1 MNMLDK
7 IELLSKIK
15 GIKNRHQ
22 LSTLTS
28 IPYTTLD
35 GLYKKGYENIRLP
48 TLRTLASFFDVSMEY
63 LVNDDLEV
71 PRNNHGELGESQKQ
85 LMELARTIH
94 DEDASAILD
103 LYRSAKKLKD
113 HI

>member
-22 LSTLTS
+22 LSTLTG

-48 TLRTLASFFDVSMEY
+48 TLRTLASFFGVSMEY
-63 LVNDDLEV
+63 LVNDDLEN
-71 PRNNHGELGESQKQ
+71 PKNHGDQLGENQKQ
-85 LMELARTIH
+85 LIELARTVH
-94 DEDASAILD
+94 EEDASAILD
-103 LYRSAKKLKD
+103 LYRSARKLKN
-113 HI
+113 HT